1 MKSAI
6 VALATEKAVTR
17 ELVVTLASALAAAGR
32 ASTLVWVSLHGD
44 RHIAPPQLAANVNI
58 LMLSGVEAVQPW
70 QPDFPLLNLARHI
83 APKLREFDV
92 VYGLTSGHPLMH
104 AIRECRHSRSASP
117 YFVAVL
123 DDNTK
128 EDGNTA
134 LGAGAMARRF
144 GEKYV
149 LSYCDLIVCLS
160 AADYQQLANLGVTPP
175 TSRVISSGIRNLQS
189 LFDKVDMQARATVVA
204 RGRRLSDA
212 VTKPNSFLTICLSLA
227 ERSSNAA
234 RVLQTLDRQSSG
246 NFSVVAVD
254 SSTSIEPAAAFA
266 RLMEHYRGRG
276 WIYRHEPQC
285 GNAQAI
291 ALSLAGVGTS
301 SEYLMFLDTDDAP
314 DMRLVER
321 SLEAARLS
329 GDDLLEIWS
338 AEVMEPD
345 SSPLTNDD
353 RMSLTPA
360 VRSSYGPDLVNA
372 MGGDGD
378 ANPIFLVRRAVFDAV
393 GGYPTGLVAGHE
405 RQALAVRIAMAGYC
419 CDVLPEVLNTRRET
433 RKRAPR
439 EGGREDDLL
448 RLAFDER
455 LNTINMQLFA
465 MTFQNV
471 ARDLGETEHEVEAR
485 RQDLAKRFA
494 IPATRER
501 LRLLMLVSSFPY
513 PQNSSRQRRLGATIR
528 FLGQRHD
535 LTLVTFCSR
544 EQSQQRTELLHYCRS
559 IYAAAP
565 DGAQLPEFEKMPSSV
580 REYMRITMRD
590 ALRSIPS
597 RLYDAA
603 LIDTIVLAPFRDEIG
618 APAILGVQNIRSQL
632 LMQAAQADLSDP
644 LTSGLQN
651 VEQEAAIMRDYED
664 RVWPQFAVRSAVTP
678 QDRDEIQRRSKT
690 GQTIL
695 IGNGTNPDLWL
706 TNARS
711 DTDRIIFFGNL
722 KHFENIDGILHFWH
736 HIWPYVVRRR
746 PSAELV
752 VAGSHATTALRN
764 LAQHPGFVLVEDP
777 PDIREVAAR
786 ASVSIIPL
794 RFSPRTNQT
803 ILDSMALG
811 LPIVSTTVGCSRLSV
826 KDAEQLFV
834 RDSAVDFADGVDELL
849 GAANLWRRMRQNGKA
864 AVAERYRWEKALAPL
879 ESALWNLAR

>member
-6 VALATEKAVTR
+6 VALATEKGVTR
-17 ELVVTLASALAAAGR
+17 ELVATLASALAAAGR
-32 ASTLVWVSLHGD
+32 PSTLVWVSLHGD
-44 RHIAPPQLAANVNI
+44 RHIAPPPLAANVDI
-58 LMLSGVEAVQPW
+58 LSLSAVEAEQLW
-70 QPDFPLLNLARHI
+70 QPDFPLLNLARDV

-104 AIRECRHSRSASP
+104 AIREYRHSRSASP

-123 DDNTK
+123 EDNAEQE
-128 EDGNTA
+128 EDIA
-134 LGAGAMARRF
+134 PGAGAVARRF

-149 LSYCDLIVCLS
+149 LSYCDLIVRLGT
-160 AADYQQLANLGVTPP
+160 ADYQRIASLGVKFPA
-175 TSRVISSGIRNLQS
+175 SRVISSDVENLPP
-189 LFDKVDMQARATVVA
+189 LFDKVDMQARATAAA
-204 RGRRLSDA
+204 RGRHLGDL
-212 VTKPNSFLTICLSLA
+212 VNEPKSFLTICLSLS
-227 ERSSNAA
+227 ERSRNAA
-234 RVLQTLDRQSSG
+234 RVLHALDRQSSS

-254 SSTSIEPAAAFA
+254 NSTSIESAAAFA
-266 RLMEHYRGRG
+266 RLMEHYRERG
-276 WIYRHEPQC
+276 WVYRHEPQC

-291 ALSLAGVGTS
+291 ALSLAGVRTS
-301 SEYLMFLDTDDAP
+301 GEYLLFLDTDDAP

-321 SLEAARLS
+321 SLEAAQLS

-338 AEVMEPD
+338 TEVMDPD
-345 SSPLTNDD
+345 SDD
-353 RMSLTPA
+353 RTSPTPA
-360 VRSSYGPDLVNA
+360 FRSSYGLDLVNA
-372 MGGDGD
+372 MGGEGD
-378 ANPIFLVRRAVFDAV
+378 ANSIFLVRRAAFDAI

-433 RKRAPR
+433 RERASR
-439 EGGREDDLL
+439 QGGREDDSF
-448 RLAFDER
+448 RLAFDEQ

-465 MTFQNV
+465 MAFQNV
-471 ARDLGETEHEVEAR
+471 ARDLRETEHEVEAR

-513 PQNSSRQRRLGATIR
+513 PPNSSRQRRLGATIR

-544 EQSQQRTELLHYCRS
+544 EQSRQRTELLHYCRS

-565 DGAQLPEFEKMPSSV
+565 KGAQLPEFEEMPSSV
-580 REYMRITMRD
+580 RECMRITMRD

-603 LIDTIVLAPFRDEIG
+603 LIDTIFLAPFRDEIG
-618 APAILGVQNIRSQL
+618 APAMLGVQNIRSQL
-632 LMQAAQADLSDP
+632 LTQAAQADLSGP
-644 LTSGLQN
+644 LTSSLQH
-651 VEQEAAIMRDYED
+651 VEQEAALMRDYED

-678 QDRDEIQRRSKT
+678 QDRDEIQRRAKT

-695 IGNGTNPDLWL
+695 IENGTNPDLWL
-706 TNARS
+706 ADARS

-722 KHFENIDGILHFWH
+722 GHFENIDGILHFWH
-736 HIWPYVVRRR
+736 DIWPHVVRRR
-746 PSAELV
+746 PLAELI
-752 VAGSHATTALRN
+752 VAGSHATTELRN
-764 LAQHPGFVLVEDP
+764 LTQHPGFVLVEDP
-777 PDIREVAAR
+777 PDIREVAET

-794 RFSPRTNQT
+794 RLSPRTSQT
-803 ILDSMALG
+803 VLDSMALG
-811 LPIVSTTVGCSRLSV
+811 LPVVSTTVGCSRLSV
-826 KDAEQLFV
+826 KDGEQLIV
-834 RDSAVDFADGVDELL
+834 RDSAVDFAEGVDELL
-849 GAANLWRRMRQNGKA
+849 GGVDLWQRMRQNGKA
-864 AVAERYRWEKALAPL
+864 AVTERYRWDKALAPL